1 MVAGANIACSMPQPK
16 AKKPVSLQRLNS
28 WRMHR
33 QFLDRPFESKNL
45 LDLIKA
51 VGWIYS
57 PGCSTPYLSLWARL
71 NSFKAE
77 DLHKLVFDDQK
88 LVLLETLRGCTM
100 LVPRDQAAIALRIR
114 PRTYTELAKQA
125 RQQMPVTDAEMEK
138 LKTTLLKTLEGGS
151 KTSEQLQKAV
161 PTALIKDF
169 GPDLKR
175 IGFVNSLSLAL
186 NLLKEDGRVI
196 KIQSHRRLDSTE
208 YSYILLSD
216 LLPDVDPHAMR
227 SHEAATKLAAQY
239 FRAESP
245 ARAKDFAWWA
255 GINVTDAIKGIEEAK
270 PKLVP
275 IAVEGTKDEYLIPET
290 DVEEFHKFTPEE
302 SAFNLIPYRD
312 TYLKGQREIVDRFL
326 RMEHADKPFSRWKGK
341 LINDPIA
348 TIVRDGQV
356 IGVWELN
363 EPSKSIDII
372 LFENTPKPIQK
383 AIEKRAHD
391 LAAFIRSNLGQ
402 TRLHGLDFGPHQMTC
417 IHDLKAFWGKG
428 AQVDVR
434 AV

>member
-1 MVAGANIACSMPQPK
+1 
-16 AKKPVSLQRLNS
+16 
-28 WRMHR
+28 MHR
-33 QFLDRPFESKNL
+33 QFLDRPYESRNL

-57 PGCSTPYLSLWARL
+57 PGCSTPYLSLFARL
-71 NSFKAE
+71 NSFKTE
-77 DLHKLVFDDQK
+77 ELHKLVFDDRK
-88 LVLLETLRGCTM
+88 LVQLETLRGCTM
-100 LVPRDQAAIALRIR
+100 LVPRDQAAVALRIR
-114 PRTYTELAKQA
+114 PRTFTELAKQA
-125 RQQMPVTDAEMEK
+125 RQLMPVTDAEMDK
-138 LKTTLLKTLEGGS
+138 LKTALLRALEGGS
-151 KTSEQLQKAV
+151 KTSEQLQRAV
-161 PTALIKDF
+161 PPTLVKDF

-175 IGFVNSLSLAL
+175 IGFMNSMSLAL

-196 KIQSHRRLDSTE
+196 KIQTQRRLDSTE
-208 YSYILLSD
+208 YSHILLSD
-216 LLPDVDPHAMR
+216 LLPEVDPFAMR
-227 SHEAATKLAAQY
+227 SQEAAMKLAAQY

-245 ARAKDFAWWA
+245 ARARDFAWWA
-255 GINVTDAIKGIEEAK
+255 GINVTDAIKGIEDVK

-290 DVEEFHKFTPEE
+290 DVDEFHRFSPDEN
-302 SAFNLIPYRD
+302 SFNLIPYRD

-348 TIVRDGQV
+348 TIIREGQV
-356 IGVWELN
+356 IGVWEWN
-363 EPSKSIDII
+363 ESEKNIDLI
-372 LFENTPKPIQK
+372 LFENTPKPLQK

-391 LAAFIRSNLGQ
+391 LSAFIRNNLGQ